1 MFGMGRKGQGFSDS
15 LVSFFIGLMVVVI
28 IATSVVIPTIQTQ
41 LDNLNASDTVKTL
54 LGLVPLFIVLAIL
67 ILVVGIMKF

>member
-1 MFGMGRKGQGFSDS
+1 MFGTKGQGFADS
-15 LVSFFIGLMVVVI
+15 LVGFFIGLMVVVI

-41 LDNLNASDTVKTL
+41 LDQLNASETVKTL

-67 ILVVGIMKF
+67 ILVVGVMRF